1 MKKISVVIAGG
12 GFAGLSAAMHLDKT
26 LAQCGAVEVTLIS
39 RENFILFTPMLH
51 EVAAG
56 DLDPGDIVNPIRR
69 IVRRIKFVEAE
80 VQRIDLSTRRIL
92 CVGGVARLPLEFE
105 FDHLLL
111 TPGSEANFFDL
122 PGVSEWA
129 VTMKSLSDAALLRN
143 RVLALF
149 EEATLQSDPAARRQL
164 LTFVTAGGGF
174 AGTETTGAINDFVR
188 DTVRYYPDLNERL
201 IRVVVIQPG
210 DLLLPELGEE
220 LGRYAERKL
229 YERKVEVIKGAR
241 VASYDGSLVRLSDGQ
256 SIPASTLI
264 WTAGV
269 KPSAVIA
276 SLPCRKERGRLVV
289 DEFLGVPGVPGLW
302 AAGDCAAVPVSE
314 TGEFHPPTAQ
324 RGLRQGLIA
333 ARNIEA
339 AILGRPLTP
348 FIFSTMG
355 QLATIGGGDGIRTR
369 VLRFHCLVSLEGRV
383 SDEAAAFDKE
393 AAGHGELDTRP
404 IFRQG
409 DRADDHFARCRNAE
423 RAVRP
428 PSPTCSGANVIYVH
442 TRARSGQSHSNLT
455 YHETHTGSLAF
466 HPHIASGLFAQAR
479 QCFPGESGSAARRA
493 DRGG

>member
-1 MKKISVVIAGG
+1 MKETKIVSAGG
-12 GFAGLSAAMHLDKT
+12 GFAGWTAASYLDKR
-26 LAQCGAVEVTLIS
+26 LARRADTEVVLIS

-56 DLDPGDIVNPIRR
+56 DLDPSDIINP
-69 IVRRIKFVEAE
+69 
-80 VQRIDLSTRRIL
+80 LRRIL
-92 CVGGVARLPLEFE
+92 RHVKIVQADVQAMDPSRRRVRCSGGVAQLE

-111 TPGSEANFFDL
+111 ALGAETNLIDL
-122 PGVSEWA
+122 PGLSDWA

-143 RVLALF
+143 RVLALL

-229 YERKVEVIKGAR
+229 CERKVEVIKGAR

-276 SLPCRKERGRLVV
+276 SLPCHKERGRLVV
-289 DEFLGVPGVPGLW
+289 DEFLSVPGVHGLW

-324 RGLRQGLIA
+324 HGLRQGLIA

-355 QLATIGGGDGIRTR
+355 QLATIGRRAGVATVFG
-369 VLRFHCLVSLEGRV
+369 LRFSGFIAWCLWRAVYLMKLPRLTKKLRVMVSWILDLFFAREIEQMITLRDVEALSELAGRIRARAAEQTLFT
-383 SDEAAAFDKE
+383 STPAAEAA
-393 AAGHGELDTRP
+393 
-404 IFRQG
+404 
-409 DRADDHFARCRNAE
+409 N
-423 RAVRP
+423 
-428 PSPTCSGANVIYVH
+428 
-442 TRARSGQSHSNLT
+442 
-455 YHETHTGSLAF
+455 
-466 HPHIASGLFAQAR
+466 HIQT
-479 QCFPGESGSAARRA
+479 
-493 DRGG
+493 

>member
-1 MKKISVVIAGG
+1 MKKIRVVIAGG

-26 LAQCGAVEVTLIS
+26 LARCGTVEFTLIS

-80 VQRIDLSTRRIL
+80 VQRIDLSTRRIH
-92 CVGGVARLPLEFE
+92 CVGGVAGLALEFE
-105 FDHLLL
+105 FDHLLFTL
-111 TPGSEANFFDL
+111 GSETNFFDL

-143 RVLALF
+143 RVLALL
-149 EEATLQSDPAARRQL
+149 EEATLQSDPATRRQL

-188 DTVRYYPDLNERL
+188 DTVRYYPDLNETL

-229 YERKVEVIKGAR
+229 CERKVEVIKGTR
-241 VASYDGSLVRLSDGQ
+241 VASYDGSVVRLSDGQ

-276 SLPCRKERGRLVV
+276 SLPCHKERGRLVV
-289 DEFLGVPGVPGLW
+289 DEFLRVPGVPGLW

-314 TGEFHPPTAQ
+314 TEEFHPPTAQ
-324 RGLRQGLIA
+324 HGLRQGLIA

-348 FIFSTMG
+348 FIFSTIG
-355 QLATIGGGDGIRTR
+355 QLATIGRRTGVATVFR
-369 VLRFHCLVSLEGRV
+369 LRFSGFIAWGLWRAVYLMKLPRLTKKLRVMVSWILDLFFAREIEQMITLRDVEALSELAGRLRARAAEQTLVTSTPV
-383 SDEAAAFDKE
+383 PEAA
-393 AAGHGELDTRP
+393 
-404 IFRQG
+404 
-409 DRADDHFARCRNAE
+409 N
-423 RAVRP
+423 
-428 PSPTCSGANVIYVH
+428 
-442 TRARSGQSHSNLT
+442 
-455 YHETHTGSLAF
+455 
-466 HPHIASGLFAQAR
+466 HIQT
-479 QCFPGESGSAARRA
+479 
-493 DRGG
+493 

>member
-1 MKKISVVIAGG
+1 MKKIRVVIAGG

-26 LAQCGAVEVTLIS
+26 LARCGTVEVTLIS

-56 DLDPGDIVNPIRR
+56 DLDPSDIVNPIRR

-80 VQRIDLSTRRIL
+80 IQRIDLSTRRIH
-92 CVGGVARLPLEFE
+92 CVGGVARFPLEFE

-111 TPGSEANFFDL
+111 TPGSETNFFDL
-122 PGVSEWA
+122 PGVSDWA

-143 RVLALF
+143 RVLALL
-149 EEATLQSDPAARRQL
+149 EEATLQSDSAVRRQL

-174 AGTETTGAINDFVR
+174 AGTETSGAINDLVR
-188 DTVRYYPDLNERL
+188 DTVRYYPDLNDRL
-201 IRVVVIQPG
+201 IRVVVIQPS

-229 YERKVEVIKGAR
+229 CERKVEVIKGAR
-241 VASYDGSLVRLSDGQ
+241 VASYDGSLVKLSDGQ

-269 KPSAVIA
+269 KPNAIIA
-276 SLPCRKERGRLVV
+276 SLPCHKERGRLVV

-302 AAGDCAAVPVSE
+302 AAGDCAAVPVLK

-324 RGLRQGLIA
+324 HGLRQGLIA

-339 AILGRPLTP
+339 AIVGRPLTP

-355 QLATIGGGDGIRTR
+355 QLATIGRRTGVAR
-369 VLRFHCLVSLEGRV
+369 VFGLRFTGFIAWSLWRAVYLMKLPRLTKKLRVMVSWILDLFFAREIEQMITLRDIEALSELAGRLRPRAAEQTLFT
-383 SDEAAAFDKE
+383 STPAPEAA
-393 AAGHGELDTRP
+393 
-404 IFRQG
+404 
-409 DRADDHFARCRNAE
+409 N
-423 RAVRP
+423 
-428 PSPTCSGANVIYVH
+428 
-442 TRARSGQSHSNLT
+442 
-455 YHETHTGSLAF
+455 
-466 HPHIASGLFAQAR
+466 HI
-479 QCFPGESGSAARRA
+479 
-493 DRGG
+493 

>member
-1 MKKISVVIAGG
+1 MKKIRVVIAGG
-12 GFAGLSAAMHLDKT
+12 GFAGLSAAMYLDKT
-26 LAQCGAVEVTLIS
+26 LARCGAVEVTLIS

-69 IVRRIKFVEAE
+69 IIRRIKFVEAE
-80 VQRIDLSTRRIL
+80 VQRIDLSTRRIH

-111 TPGSEANFFDL
+111 TPGSETNFFDL

-143 RVLALF
+143 RVLALL

-229 YERKVEVIKGAR
+229 CERKVEVIKGAR

-269 KPSAVIA
+269 KPSAIIA
-276 SLPCRKERGRLVV
+276 SLPCHKERGRLVV
-289 DEFLGVPGVPGLW
+289 DEFLSVPGVPGLW

-324 RGLRQGLIA
+324 HGLRQGLIA
-333 ARNIEA
+333 ARNIKA

-355 QLATIGGGDGIRTR
+355 QLATIGRRTG
-369 VLRFHCLVSLEGRV
+369 VATVFGLRFSGFIAWSLWRAVYLMKLPRLTKKLRVTVSWILDLFFAREIEQMITLRDVEALSELAGRLRPRAAEQTLFT
-383 SDEAAAFDKE
+383 STPAPEAA
-393 AAGHGELDTRP
+393 
-404 IFRQG
+404 
-409 DRADDHFARCRNAE
+409 N
-423 RAVRP
+423 
-428 PSPTCSGANVIYVH
+428 
-442 TRARSGQSHSNLT
+442 
-455 YHETHTGSLAF
+455 
-466 HPHIASGLFAQAR
+466 HIQT
-479 QCFPGESGSAARRA
+479 
-493 DRGG
+493 